1 MAGDILAE
9 LRAKEDELEARVNEA
24 RREAASIREAALKS
38 AREKKAAA
46 FSELETEITS
56 FVEARTKEMNEEAA
70 AIEEK
75 GRGEAARLRGVGER
89 NFEKAVDEIVRLIR
103 AQGGAGK

>member
-1 MAGDILAE
+1 MAVDILAG

-46 FSELETEITS
+46 FLELETEIES
-56 FVEARTKEMNEEAA
+56 FVEARTKEMTAEAA
-70 AIEEK
+70 VIEEK
-75 GRGEAARLRGVGER
+75 GREEAARLRAVGER

-103 AQGGAGK
+103 AQGGADK

>member
-24 RREAASIREAALKS
+24 RREAASIRETALKS
-38 AREKKAAA
+38 AREMKAAA
-46 FSELETEITS
+46 VLELESELKS

-70 AIEEK
+70 VIEEK
-75 GRGEAARLRGVGER
+75 GREEAARLRAVGER
-89 NFEKAVDEIVRLIR
+89 NFEKAVDGIVKLVR
-103 AQGGAGK
+103 AQSGAGK

>member
-9 LRAKEDELEARVNEA
+9 LRAKEDELEARVNVA

-46 FSELETEITS
+46 FSELDSELKS

-70 AIEEK
+70 VIEEK
-75 GRGEAARLRGVGER
+75 GREEASRLRAVGER

-103 AQGGAGK
+103 AQGGADK